1 MLRVATLLA
10 AAAAADGF
18 CAQPLL
24 FKPVGG
30 AAVAVAVRGAPHG
43 LLAARGPGRLA
54 LRSAD
59 GMIKVEGGKAG
70 ERGACPQPCMQRR
83 RTVVMCLRCG
93 ADDEEQCD
101 GPATSG
107 EVGNVDMSAAK
118 VSATEIKTDGII
130 NLTPQ
135 AVAQITSLRK
145 SRGEDEV
152 VMRVGVRA
160 GGCSGMSYVME
171 FEDAGKVAATDTEI
185 KFDGFRVVVDP
196 KSLMFVYGMTL
207 NYRFNTR
214 RMRACATA
222 DSHLLARRKN
232 PLLACVAG

>member
-1 MLRVATLLA
+1 MMMRLTALLA
-10 AAAAADGF
+10 AAAVAHGF

-24 FKPVGG
+24 FKPAGISGG
-30 AAVAVAVRGAPHG
+30 AVAAARRAPIG

-59 GMIKVEGGKAG
+59 GMIKVEGGKSG
-70 ERGACPQPCMQRR
+70 ERGCPRPCMRR
-83 RTVVMCLRCG
+83 RRVVMTWLRCG
-93 ADDEEQCD
+93 ADEEEECD

-118 VSATEIKTDGII
+118 VSEGEIKTDGII

-145 SRGEDEV
+145 SRGEEEV

-171 FEDAGKVAATDTEI
+171 FEEAGKVAATDTEI

-196 KSLMFVYGMTL
+196 KSLMFVYGMEL
-207 NYRFNTR
+207 NYRSNTR
-214 RMRACATA
+214 RIEM
-222 DSHLLARRKN
+222 
-232 PLLACVAG
+232 PY